1 MLLTGCGSPA
11 APVTDLA
18 SPSPS
23 SSLQAAENAAGRVDA
38 PPGLGGQERQ
48 AWLDRIER
56 TVAVLVDSDL
66 GPAVEGW
73 DGRIVVELP
82 DAGDYAT
89 LAGPGGAQAA
99 AVTRCLG
106 DGSRITVNPAI
117 RDADADYLDSLV
129 LHESVHVATGSACR
143 DAPLWIEEGLAEW
156 LTVAHHTSAEQSNR
170 QWLTHELAG
179 GLPAGLPDDQA
190 FQGTAAE
197 VSGGYALAVFAVDT
211 AVGRLGHDRAMA
223 YFAAPDEQTTRQLTD
238 WYREGLRARLGP
250 PSATANAPR

>member
-11 APVTDLA
+11 APVIALA

-89 LAGPGGAQAA
+89 LAGLVIEELGHLPSPGEY
-99 AVTRCLG
+99 V
-106 DGSRITVNPAI
+106 TVNGWCFEVV
-117 RDADADYLDSLV
+117 DLD
-129 LHESVHVATGSACR
+129 GR
-143 DAPLWIEEGLAEW
+143 RIDKILA
-156 LTVAHHTSAEQSNR
+156 R
-170 QWLTHELAG
+170 R
-179 GLPAGLPDDQA
+179 P
-190 FQGTAAE
+190 
-197 VSGGYALAVFAVDT
+197 
-211 AVGRLGHDRAMA
+211 
-223 YFAAPDEQTTRQLTD
+223 
-238 WYREGLRARLGP
+238 
-250 PSATANAPR
+250 